1 MGEAMSANLLRVVA
15 CLGLALFA
23 QPAAGQDATDADDET
38 GLSFSIEGV
47 SDYRFRGLSLSD
59 RKPALQA
66 GAEYAHQS
74 GLFVGAWG
82 STIARYGG
90 ARQELD
96 LYAGYA
102 GSAKGIDY
110 RASVTRY
117 FYPQG
122 HGVNYV
128 ELNSEVEGAVGP
140 AQVAL
145 ELDYAPSQKNNS
157 GANLYTGLRI
167 AHEWEGPAITA
178 FVRGGRENGWYRN
191 KWDWEVGV
199 SHDRGPVTL
208 KASLLGARVHW
219 ADVAG
224 DEADPAVVVGAALS
238 L

>member
-1 MGEAMSANLLRVVA
+1 
-15 CLGLALFA
+15 LGLIVLA
-23 QPAAGQDATDADDET
+23 QPARAQDTKEAEDET
-38 GLSFSIEGV
+38 GFSFSLEGV

-74 GLFVGAWG
+74 GFFVGAWG

-102 GSAKGIDY
+102 GSAKGLDY

-117 FYPQG
+117 LYPGG

-128 ELNSEVEGAVGP
+128 ELNSEIEGAAGP
-140 AQVAL
+140 ALVAL
-145 ELDYAPSQKNNS
+145 EVDYAPPQKNS
-157 GANLYTGLRI
+157 AGTNLYTGLRVS
-167 AHEWEGPAITA
+167 HEWTRPKITA

-199 SHDRGPVTL
+199 SHDRGPLTL
-208 KASLLGARVHW
+208 KASLLGARAHS
-219 ADVAG
+219 ADLAG
-224 DEADPAVVVGAALS
+224 DEADPALVVGAALAW
-238 L
+238 